1 MTINAPRTAE
11 ETGIRRKV
19 LEDLTLKTMYL
30 MGELSLH
37 DLAEHMRIGLRIVDD
52 AFQRL
57 RKDQLCQVT
66 GMAGAVH
73 RVVLTA
79 EGKGRALEALAIN
92 QYVGPLPVSL
102 VDYVNQVQAQTVRRM
117 EVSPPAVQKAFQD
130 LVLEPQVLRQLGS
143 ALVSGKAVFLYG
155 PSGTGKTTVAET
167 LSSLFEQE
175 NVWIPHAVEND
186 GQIITIYDP
195 LVHKSVD
202 DPTTRDSDERWVLCR
217 RPRVVV
223 GGELTI
229 EMLELQ
235 FNPVTKYY
243 AAPAQLKANNGLLI
257 VDDFGRQRVRP
268 EELLNRWVA
277 PLDRGIDF
285 LTLAGGKKI
294 EVPFDVLVAFAT
306 NLDPATLVDE
316 AFLRRIQTKIR
327 LGSVT
332 RERFHEICRRVCA
345 QNQLHYDQGLFEELI
360 DTIATDLGQDLRPCY
375 PRDIINQVCWAARY
389 ESRPA
394 QLDRDS
400 LSQACRTY
408 FISPS

>member
-1 MTINAPRTAE
+1 MTIDAPRTAD

-30 MGELSLH
+30 IGELSLH
-37 DLAEHMRIGLRIVDD
+37 DLADHLRLSVRIVDD
-52 AFQRL
+52 VFQHL

-73 RVVLTA
+73 RIVLTA
-79 EGKGRALEALAIN
+79 EGKGRALEALGIN

-102 VDYVNQVQAQTVRRM
+102 VDYVNQVRAQTVRRLD
-117 EVSPPAVQKAFQD
+117 VSPPAVQRAFEH

-143 ALVSGKAVFLYG
+143 ALVSGKAIFLYG

-167 LSSLFEQE
+167 LSGLFEQE
-175 NVWIPHAVEND
+175 NVWIPHAVEDD

-195 LVHKSVD
+195 LVHHKVD
-202 DPTTRDSDERWVLCR
+202 DPATRDSDERWVLCH

-257 VDDFGRQRVRP
+257 MDDFGRQRVRP
-268 EELLNRWVA
+268 EELLNRWVV

-285 LTLAGGKKI
+285 LTLVGGKKI
-294 EVPFDVLVAFAT
+294 EVPFDVLVTFAT

-332 RERFHEICRRVCA
+332 REHFQEICRRVCA
-345 QNQLHYDQGLFEELI
+345 ENKLHYDQGLVEELI
-360 DTIATDLGQDLRPCY
+360 DTIANDLGQDLRPCY

-389 ESRPA
+389 EGRPP
-394 QLDRDS
+394 QLDHDS
-400 LSQACRTY
+400 LSHACRTY
-408 FISPS
+408 FISSS